1 MNKENHS
8 DVHNI
13 CLESLDYYSDQVM
26 TAVTTGCYCRL
37 SHYILSHSSTTT
49 HQLLSHLHQLQIQ
62 DEVLLGVVTRGL
74 PLHPGCMFHQLL
86 LKMVGKC

>member
-26 TAVTTGCYCRL
+26 TAVTTTVTL
-37 SHYILSHSSTTT
+37 YIESLVHANPPVALTSPSTT
-49 HQLLSHLHQLQIQ
+49 
-62 DEVLLGVVTRGL
+62 DTR
-74 PLHPGCMFHQLL
+74 
-86 LKMVGKC
+86 